1 MVPISGQGDSRILE
15 GERERERETTVGL
28 AFTGFSTPSS
38 VHANET
44 FSLRFIDAAR
54 NISDGRDY
62 VSDRG

>member
-1 MVPISGQGDSRILE
+1 MVPISGQGDSLIL
-15 GERERERETTVGL
+15 ERERERETTVGL